1 MHKMGMFAYAGDIE
15 FDLHQD
21 VLAKDQLKRLAAT
34 FCQKAEVLSANS
46 VTMDARPQLRDERV
60 ALRQAIRPDIFR
72 CQQACCHG
80 RLNAYSLCVV
90 SHTPVRRNASGRCG
104 IKVANGWRHLNDMKH
119 LAVILTTGL
128 IILIGIGARF
138 AIGNVYSE
146 AEATNLI
153 QSLTQ
158 TGLYLGSA
166 IAGASAT
173 TLALMLTLLGLTNQT
188 QTDFDSDVYRSI
200 SQVAWLSTISLVGAV
215 ILLLMLVLPVG
226 EFNKM
231 PDGWYRLMYEVIFAL
246 TVLVCALL
254 TATVVRLF
262 MTIRRVISQVTPGD
276 AV

>member
-1 MHKMGMFAYAGDIE
+1 
-15 FDLHQD
+15 
-21 VLAKDQLKRLAAT
+21 
-34 FCQKAEVLSANS
+34 
-46 VTMDARPQLRDERV
+46 
-60 ALRQAIRPDIFR
+60 
-72 CQQACCHG
+72 
-80 RLNAYSLCVV
+80 
-90 SHTPVRRNASGRCG
+90 
-104 IKVANGWRHLNDMKH
+104 MKH

-231 PDGWYRLMYEVIFAL
+231 PDGWYQLMYEVIFAL

>member
-1 MHKMGMFAYAGDIE
+1 
-15 FDLHQD
+15 
-21 VLAKDQLKRLAAT
+21 
-34 FCQKAEVLSANS
+34 
-46 VTMDARPQLRDERV
+46 
-60 ALRQAIRPDIFR
+60 
-72 CQQACCHG
+72 
-80 RLNAYSLCVV
+80 
-90 SHTPVRRNASGRCG
+90 
-104 IKVANGWRHLNDMKH
+104 MKH
-119 LAVILTTGL
+119 LAVVLTTGL

-188 QTDFDSDVYRSI
+188 KTDFDSDVYRSI

-276 AV
+276 TV

>member
-1 MHKMGMFAYAGDIE
+1 
-15 FDLHQD
+15 
-21 VLAKDQLKRLAAT
+21 
-34 FCQKAEVLSANS
+34 
-46 VTMDARPQLRDERV
+46 
-60 ALRQAIRPDIFR
+60 
-72 CQQACCHG
+72 
-80 RLNAYSLCVV
+80 
-90 SHTPVRRNASGRCG
+90 
-104 IKVANGWRHLNDMKH
+104 MKH

>member
-1 MHKMGMFAYAGDIE
+1 
-15 FDLHQD
+15 
-21 VLAKDQLKRLAAT
+21 
-34 FCQKAEVLSANS
+34 
-46 VTMDARPQLRDERV
+46 
-60 ALRQAIRPDIFR
+60 
-72 CQQACCHG
+72 
-80 RLNAYSLCVV
+80 
-90 SHTPVRRNASGRCG
+90 
-104 IKVANGWRHLNDMKH
+104 MKH

-188 QTDFDSDVYRSI
+188 KTDFDSDVYRSI

-226 EFNKM
+226 EFAQM
-231 PDGWYRLMYEVIFAL
+231 PDGWYRLMYEVGFAL
-246 TVLVCALL
+246 TVFVCALL

-262 MTIRRVISQVTPGD
+262 MTIRHVISQVTPGD
-276 AV
+276 EV